1 MYETIDIHKFK
12 ELLGKERINLIDVR
26 EEDEFMFGHLPQ
38 AENMPLSRFLDF
50 VEELYEEETYYVICH
65 SGARSA
71 NACAFLASQG
81 YHVVNVEG
89 GMAAL

>member
-12 ELLGKERINLIDVR
+12 ELLRKERINLIDVR

-50 VEELYEEETYYVICH
+50 VEELYEDETYYVICH
-65 SGARSA
+65 SA

>member
-26 EEDEFMFGHLPQ
+26 EEDEFMF
-38 AENMPLSRFLDF
+38 
-50 VEELYEEETYYVICH
+50 YYVICH